1 MGVKKLNIYLLKFK
15 VLIAHIIYN
24 ILLFLY
30 HLLVYIKLNRLDSY
44 IKFLFYTAI
53 PFLLYRDMTLSG
65 IKTPTCGPK
74 QKLYISVKY
83 NILIQKC

>member
-30 HLLVYIKLNRLDSY
+30 HLLVNYIKLDRLDPY
-44 IKFLFYTAI
+44 I
-53 PFLLYRDMTLSG
+53 
-65 IKTPTCGPK
+65 
-74 QKLYISVKY
+74 
-83 NILIQKC
+83 